1 MRSKS
6 TAVILLI
13 SIFVLGGIA
22 GAVSHYIYEHHF
34 GPDTS
39 MRPVPGRHDIV
50 EQMSQS
56 LKLDAQQKEKLKAII
71 QQSGERYSALSTQ
84 FRPQY
89 DRIRAETNEAIRAV
103 LRPDQRKLFEE
114 TLEKLDR
121 RPRTRQRH

>member
-1 MRSKS
+1 
-6 TAVILLI
+6 
-13 SIFVLGGIA
+13 
-22 GAVSHYIYEHHF
+22 
-34 GPDTS
+34 